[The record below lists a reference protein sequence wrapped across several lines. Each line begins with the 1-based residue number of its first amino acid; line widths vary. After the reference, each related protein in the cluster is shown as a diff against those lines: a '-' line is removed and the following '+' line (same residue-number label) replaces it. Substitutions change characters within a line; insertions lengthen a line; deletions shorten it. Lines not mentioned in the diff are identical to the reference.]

1 MQNDS
6 PKASGKKQKQKQN
19 SRQIVD
25 YIHEIQTLG
34 ITTFFFF
41 FSFLWLHTGVMILQ
55 FQTDLDSYLLG

>member
-41 FSFLWLHTGVMILQ
+41 FFFFVVTHWCD
-55 FQTDLDSYLLG
+55 DLAVSD